1 MVVFFFFKQKTAYE
15 MRISD
20 WISDVCSSDLTG
32 SINLKGARID
42 DIVLP
47 TYNQTIKK
55 DSPPVRLFSPS
66 GTKDSYFGGFG
77 WTGDGLK
84 APDANTVWAA
94 RGDKLP
100 PSTPVT
106 LRWNNGQGQIFEIKL
121 AIDQDYM
128 FTVTHKVTNTGTG
141 AAAVPPY
148 GYHSHK
154 RVSAATQ
161 RWNT

>member
-94 RGDKLP
+94 RGDKLT

-106 LRWNNGQGQIFEIKL
+106 LRWNNGQGQIFEIKRSEEHTSEL
-121 AIDQDYM
+121 QSLMRISYAV
-128 FTVTHKVTNTGTG
+128 FCLNT
-141 AAAVPPY
+141 
-148 GYHSHK
+148 K
-154 RVSAATQ
+154 TQ
-161 RWNT
+161 TA

>member
-1 MVVFFFFKQKTAYE
+1 MFVFFFFKQKTAYE

-20 WISDVCSSDLTG
+20 WSSDVCSSVLAISEAPRIPIETPKLTG

-77 WTGDGLK
+77 WRSEEHTSELQSLMRISSAVFCLK
-84 APDANTVWAA
+84 KKKPKNKTSNNT
-94 RGDKLP
+94 
-100 PSTPVT
+100 STI
-106 LRWNNGQGQIFEIKL
+106 L
-121 AIDQDYM
+121 
-128 FTVTHKVTNTGTG
+128 
-141 AAAVPPY
+141 
-148 GYHSHK
+148 
-154 RVSAATQ
+154 
-161 RWNT
+161 

>member
-1 MVVFFFFKQKTAYE
+1 MI
-15 MRISD
+15 R
-20 WISDVCSSDLTG
+20 
-32 SINLKGARID
+32 R
-42 DIVLP
+42 
-47 TYNQTIKK
+47 
-55 DSPPVRLFSPS
+55 PPRSTRTDTLFPYTTLFRS

-94 RGDKLP
+94 RGDKLT

-128 FTVTHKVTNTGTG
+128 FTVTQKVTTTGKG
-141 AAAVPPY
+141 AAAVRPY
-148 GYHSHK
+148 GYISPQGARK
-154 RVSAATQ
+154 SVVGGKSGAVRV
-161 RWNT
+161 

>member
-1 MVVFFFFKQKTAYE
+1 MIRRPPKSTLPDTLFPYTTLF
-15 MRISD
+15 RS
-20 WISDVCSSDLTG
+20 
-32 SINLKGARID
+32 
-42 DIVLP
+42 IVLP

-84 APDANTVWAA
+84 APDTNTVWAA
-94 RGDKLP
+94 RGDKLT

-128 FTVTHKVTNTGTG
+128 FTVTQKVTNKIGRTSCRKS
-141 AAAVPPY
+141 VCKY
-148 GYHSHK
+148 
-154 RVSAATQ
+154 V
-161 RWNT
+161 